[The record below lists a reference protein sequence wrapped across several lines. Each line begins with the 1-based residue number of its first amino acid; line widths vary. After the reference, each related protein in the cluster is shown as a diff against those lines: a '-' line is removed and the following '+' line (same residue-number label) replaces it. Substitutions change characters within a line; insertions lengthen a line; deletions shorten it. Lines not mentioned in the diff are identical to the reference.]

1 MDEISIA
8 IHIAGRQYRLR
19 AEEKEKEQIEE
30 AARRINRSIR
40 LYAENFA
47 YKDNQ
52 DLLAM
57 VSLQQTLNVVE
68 CEDALEGME
77 GWIRPE
83 LDKIGL
89 MATEDNQ
96 ADEVL

>member
-8 IHIAGRQYRLR
+8 IHIAGRQYRLK
-19 AEEKEKEQIEE
+19 ADEKEKEQIEE

-57 VSLQQTLNVVE
+57 VSLQQTLAIVQCETTLDGVE
-68 CEDALEGME
+68 LRIGIEMEEALK
-77 GWIRPE
+77 PV
-83 LDKIGL
+83 
-89 MATEDNQ
+89 TEDNK
-96 ADEVL
+96 A

>member
-1 MDEISIA
+1 MDEIPIA

-19 AEEKEKEQIEE
+19 ADEQEKEQIEE

-40 LYAENFA
+40 LHAEHFA

-57 VSLQQTLNVVE
+57 VSLQQTLAIVQCEHTLDGVE
-68 CEDALEGME
+68 RRTELLFSEACE
-77 GWIRPE
+77 PE
-83 LDKIGL
+83 K
-89 MATEDNQ
+89 EDDN
-96 ADEVL
+96 A